1 MTRSG
6 TDRPPIDLRSV
17 ILAAAAGIFPA
28 IDGQWQRAAVWHPEV
43 EGVVAFTGHAFVA
56 VREDITDDR
65 LSRLPIDGFGGAH
78 HPSVLNSL
86 AGPTGDIDCLDA
98 VLIRR
103 RPTEPAAGSVTG
115 SAAGS
120 TVGSAVLVNRPDL
133 AEHPR
138 ARLASRWRS
147 GTTALGRPDPSD
159 DSVVTV
165 ARGLAGITEL
175 GIEIADS
182 GVAGSGPALL
192 AAALA
197 TLPDDLLLAAVSPGN
212 ARALRMF
219 LAAGFRP
226 IGSVQ
231 LFRRAQRPAG

>member
-1 MTRSG
+1 MWVPIWQCRHMASD
-6 TDRPPIDLRSV
+6 TDQQRIDLSAV
-17 ILAAAAGIFPA
+17 ITSAADRRFPA
-28 IDGQWQRAAVWHPEV
+28 IDGGWQRAPVWHPEV
-43 EGVVAFTGHAFVA
+43 EGVVAFTGHAFIA
-56 VREDITDDR
+56 VREDISDDR

-86 AGPTGDIDCLDA
+86 AGPAGDIDCLDT

-103 RPTEPAAGSVTG
+103 PAAGP
-115 SAAGS
+115 
-120 TVGSAVLVNRPDL
+120 VGATALVSRPDL

-138 ARLASRWRS
+138 TRLASRWRS
-147 GTTALGRPDPSD
+147 GTTVLGRPDPSD

-165 ARGLAGITEL
+165 ARGLAGLTEL
-175 GIEIADS
+175 GIEIGDS
-182 GVAGSGPALL
+182 TVAGSGPALL

-197 TLPDDLLLAAVSPGN
+197 TLPDELLLAAVSPGN

-231 LFRRAQRPAG
+231 LFRRDALPTG